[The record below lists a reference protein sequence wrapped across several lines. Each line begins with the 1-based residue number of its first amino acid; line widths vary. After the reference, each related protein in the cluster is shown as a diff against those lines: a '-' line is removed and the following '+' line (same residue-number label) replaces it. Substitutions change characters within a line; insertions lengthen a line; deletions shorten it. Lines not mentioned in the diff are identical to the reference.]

1 MHEIKTNMPF
11 RWKIPIEIQDVSIFQ
26 HFFSA
31 KNFYILSLF
40 FLIILSWQTF
50 LRVGIQASVPPK
62 RHFRIPSGM
71 LRIVHHM
78 SLFRVDRRAH

>member
-1 MHEIKTNMPF
+1 MHERKKNALFDRKFLLKFKMF
-11 RWKIPIEIQDVSIFQ
+11 L
-26 HFFSA
+26 FSA
-31 KNFYILSLF
+31 KNFYILCLF
-40 FLIILSWQTF
+40 FLIILSWLTF